1 MTRAAHGGLAD
12 ANELPDVADVPV
24 PGWRVLAA
32 GLAIAAA
39 VMLVAEMFMAL
50 ILRTPGLLLVAAP
63 VTVAFLLTA
72 GAAVGWAAARAT
84 RGMPQRKASLVFFG
98 VGFAAGALWGF
109 PVFSLLIQAAAAAGG
124 PEPAPAAALAGT
136 LYMASTTGLGGLAG
150 RYFGPWAA
158 TRPSL
163 VWSCTGAVA
172 IVTLIGVFVLSGVDL
187 T

>member
-1 MTRAAHGGLAD
+1 MSRAAAGGLAEE
-12 ANELPDVADVPV
+12 NELPDVADVPL

-50 ILRTPGLLLVAAP
+50 ILRAPGLLLVAAP

-72 GAAVGWAAARAT
+72 GAVVGAVAARAT
-84 RGMPQRKASLVFFG
+84 RGTSQRTASLVFFG
-98 VGFAAGALWGF
+98 AGFAAGALWGY

-124 PEPAPAAALAGT
+124 PEPAPAAAVAGT

>member
-1 MTRAAHGGLAD
+1 MSAVGSGDLASED
-12 ANELPDVADVPV
+12 ELPDVGDVGV

-32 GLAIAAA
+32 GLAVAAA
-39 VMLVAEMFMAL
+39 VMVVAEMFMAL
-50 ILRTPGLLLVAAP
+50 VLRTPGLLLVAAP

-72 GAAVGWAAARAT
+72 GVVVSLVAQRAT
-84 RGMPQRKASLVFFG
+84 RGMGQRKASLVFFAA
-98 VGFAAGALWGF
+98 GFAAGALWGY
-109 PVFSLLIQAAAAAGG
+109 PVFSILIEAAAAAGG
-124 PEPAPAAALAGT
+124 PEPAPAAAVAGT

-172 IVTLIGVFVLSGVDL
+172 IVTLIGVYVFSGVDL

>member
-1 MTRAAHGGLAD
+1 MSRAARGGLAD
-12 ANELPDVADVPV
+12 ENELPDVADVPL

-32 GLAIAAA
+32 GLAVAAA

-72 GAAVGWAAARAT
+72 GVVVGVAASKVT
-84 RGMPQRKASLVFFG
+84 RGMDQRKATLVFF
-98 VGFAAGALWGF
+98 VAGFAAGALWGY
-109 PVFSLLIQAAAAAGG
+109 PVFSLLIQASASAGG
-124 PEPAPAAALAGT
+124 PEPAPAAAIAGT
-136 LYMASTTGLGGLAG
+136 LYMASTTGLGALAG

-172 IVTLIGVFVLSGVDL
+172 IVTLIGVYILSGVDL